1 MFIGDQVRLDIGYAV
16 ARERLLRLGESGALF
31 GASDEAYGT
40 GSDGA
45 YGTGSD
51 GACGTGSDGACGTG
65 RVGVAGVSKLVR
77 VQARE
82 LAWADMSAGLA
93 LRWEATGPGSGL
105 FPVLDADLT
114 LTPAPGPGPGSVLK
128 LAGVYRPP
136 LGLVGQALDRAVLH
150 RVAVATVRRFLAQVV
165 AQLAD
170 EATAGQP
177 VPDEVSRPGG
187 RRGTGRP
194 GR

>member
-1 MFIGDQVRLDIGYAV
+1 MFVGDQVRLDIGYAV
-16 ARERLLRLGESGALF
+16 ARERLLRLGENGALF

-40 GSDGA
+40 ASDGA
-45 YGTGSD
+45 
-51 GACGTGSDGACGTG
+51 G

-114 LTPAPGPGPGSVLK
+114 LTPATGPGPGSVLK
-128 LAGVYRPP
+128 LSGVYRPP

-170 EATAGQP
+170 EAVAGQP
-177 VPDEVSRPGG
+177 VPD
-187 RRGTGRP
+187 
-194 GR
+194 

>member
-1 MFIGDQVRLDIGYAV
+1 MFVGDRVRLDVSYAV
-16 ARERLLRLGESGALF
+16 ARERLLRLGADGALF

-40 GSDGA
+40 A
-45 YGTGSD
+45 
-51 GACGTGSDGACGTG
+51 
-65 RVGVAGVSKLVR
+65 RVGATGVSKLVR
-77 VQARE
+77 VQTRE

-114 LTPAPGPGPGSVLK
+114 LSPAPGPGSGSVLE

-150 RVAVATVRRFLAQVV
+150 RVAVTTVRRFLAQVA

-170 EATAGQP
+170 EAVAGQP
-177 VPDEVSRPGG
+177 VPNES
-187 RRGTGRP
+187 
-194 GR
+194 

>member
-1 MFIGDQVRLDIGYAV
+1 MFVGDRMRLDTSYAV
-16 ARERLLRLGESGALF
+16 ARDRLLRLGEDGALF

-40 GSDGA
+40 A
-45 YGTGSD
+45 
-51 GACGTGSDGACGTG
+51 
-65 RVGVAGVSKLVR
+65 RVGVPGVSKLIR

-114 LTPAPGPGPGSVLK
+114 LSPAPGPGSGSVLE

-150 RVAVATVRRFLAQVV
+150 RVALTTVRRFLAQVA

-170 EATAGQP
+170 EAVAGQP
-177 VPDEVSRPGG
+177 VPDEA
-187 RRGTGRP
+187 
-194 GR
+194 

>member
-1 MFIGDQVRLDIGYAV
+1 MFVGDRVCLDISYAV
-16 ARERLLRLGESGALF
+16 ARERLLRLGADDALF

-40 GSDGA
+40 A
-45 YGTGSD
+45 
-51 GACGTGSDGACGTG
+51 
-65 RVGVAGVSKLVR
+65 RVGAAGVSKLVR

-93 LRWEATGPGSGL
+93 LRWEATGPGSAL

-114 LTPAPGPGPGSVLK
+114 LSPAPGADPGSVLE

-136 LGLVGQALDRAVLH
+136 FGLVGHALDRTVLH
-150 RVAVATVRRFLAQVV
+150 RVAVTTVRRFLARVA

-170 EATAGQP
+170 EAVAGQP
-177 VPDEVSRPGG
+177 VPYEF
-187 RRGTGRP
+187 
-194 GR
+194 

>member
-1 MFIGDQVRLDIGYAV
+1 MFVGDQVRLDIGYAV
-16 ARERLLRLGESGALF
+16 ARERLLRLGENGALF

-40 GSDGA
+40 ASDGA
-45 YGTGSD
+45 
-51 GACGTGSDGACGTG
+51 G

-82 LAWADMSAGLA
+82 LAWADMSTGRA

-170 EATAGQP
+170 EAVAGQP
-177 VPDEVSRPGG
+177 VPD
-187 RRGTGRP
+187 
-194 GR
+194 

>member
-1 MFIGDQVRLDIGYAV
+1 MFVGDQMCLDIGYAV

-40 GSDGA
+40 A
-45 YGTGSD
+45 
-51 GACGTGSDGACGTG
+51 
-65 RVGVAGVSKLVR
+65 RVGVPGVSKLIR

-82 LAWADMSAGLA
+82 LAWTDTSAGLA

-114 LTPAPGPGPGSVLK
+114 LTPAPGSGAGSVLE

-136 LGLVGQALDRAVLH
+136 LGLVGQALDRAGLH
-150 RVAVATVRRFLAQVV
+150 RVAAATVRRFLAQVA
-165 AQLAD
+165 AQLTD
-170 EATAGQP
+170 QP
-177 VPDEVSRPGG
+177 ARNGSGGPASPPD
-187 RRGTGRP
+187 TNT
-194 GR
+194 

>member
-1 MFIGDQVRLDIGYAV
+1 MFVGDQVRLDISYAA
-16 ARERLLRLGESGALF
+16 ARERLLRLGENGALF

-40 GSDGA
+40 ASDGA
-45 YGTGSD
+45 YGTASD
-51 GACGTGSDGACGTG
+51 GAYGTASDGAYGTG

-82 LAWADMSAGLA
+82 LAWADNSAGLA

-114 LTPAPGPGPGSVLK
+114 ISPAPGPGSGSVLK

-150 RVAVATVRRFLAQVV
+150 RVAMATVRRFLAQVV

-170 EATAGQP
+170 EPARNGADGADGPEGSGSSDT
-177 VPDEVSRPGG
+177 R
-187 RRGTGRP
+187 T
-194 GR
+194 